1 MKPPGDTITRAEIN
15 ARAIRLLLLDVDGV
29 LTDGRLYY
37 GENGDELKAFHIQD
51 GLGIKLL
58 QKNGIEVGIITGRDS
73 KLVSRRAQELGIE
86 LLVQGSED
94 KLKALEEVLAKKA
107 RPMTEIA
114 FMGDDLPDLPLIRR
128 VGLGMAPA
136 DANPAVAEHALWR
149 ATRSGGQG
157 AVREG
162 ADFILRAQG
171 KLKGAIAGYL

>member
-1 MKPPGDTITRAEIN
+1 M
-15 ARAIRLLLLDVDGV
+15 
-29 LTDGRLYY
+29 
-37 GENGDELKAFHIQD
+37 
-51 GLGIKLL
+51 
-58 QKNGIEVGIITGRDS
+58 
-73 KLVSRRAQELGIE
+73 
-86 LLVQGSED
+86 VQGSED